1 MSLGRTRAQP
11 TQQRFSYRRIYV
23 SRGHRPRLQ
32 ARSSGRHHFWFG
44 PSGAHSLQQVIT
56 DSQRVGDD
64 GKSRIHGATR
74 TEEAS
79 IDNIKIVELMR
90 FAVAIERACLWIISK
105 TNRAVLVRNSGKRNA
120 LSKIQI
126 PREQTFVALVPVKGA
141 FVCCCISDSSFLIS
155 RLCPSSLFA
164 LYCKT
169 MSPSRLIVTRLF
181 GSGRSSDVSQK
192 SSECLAMR
200 SSVHFG
206 AIFGAP
212 ALSVSP
218 SSFPTNETW
227 PIGKFQSGDPK

>member
-1 MSLGRTRAQP
+1 MPGSYLGPNPGSVATFSSYSVTVPGYRRAQAVAI
-11 TQQRFSYRRIYV
+11 F
-23 SRGHRPRLQ
+23 
-32 ARSSGRHHFWFG
+32 FWFG

-141 FVCCCISDSSFLIS
+141 FRLLLHKRFEFFNQPFVSFFVVRLVFSD
-155 RLCPSSLFA
+155 
-164 LYCKT
+164 
-169 MSPSRLIVTRLF
+169 
-181 GSGRSSDVSQK
+181 D
-192 SSECLAMR
+192 
-200 SSVHFG
+200 
-206 AIFGAP
+206 
-212 ALSVSP
+212 
-218 SSFPTNETW
+218 
-227 PIGKFQSGDPK
+227 

>member
-1 MSLGRTRAQP
+1 MTYLLAALAAAMILSKRLSPRRLSQHGFKRRSPYVGSYLGTK
-11 TQQRFSYRRIYV
+11 SWKRRDFFELL
-23 SRGHRPRLQ
+23 GHRPRLQ
-32 ARSSGRHHFWFG
+32 ACSSGRHHFWFG

-126 PREQTFVALVPVKGA
+126 PREQTFVALVPVKVA
-141 FVCCCISDSSFLIS
+141 FRLLLHKRFEFFNQPFVSFFVV
-155 RLCPSSLFA
+155 RLVL
-164 LYCKT
+164 
-169 MSPSRLIVTRLF
+169 
-181 GSGRSSDVSQK
+181 
-192 SSECLAMR
+192 
-200 SSVHFG
+200 
-206 AIFGAP
+206 
-212 ALSVSP
+212 
-218 SSFPTNETW
+218 
-227 PIGKFQSGDPK
+227 